1 MAPGALILAA
11 VPPNIP
17 SVSIENLQLTTDY
30 ELKSGTSM
38 AAPHAAGIAAML
50 KGAHPDWSPSAIRS
64 AMMTTVNHLNSAQK
78 PITEDDNMVASPLG
92 IGSGHVDPNRALDP
106 GLVYDATPQDYINL
120 ICSLNF
126 TEEQF
131 KTFARSSTNYDNCSN
146 PSADLNYPSFIAFYS
161 YSQEG
166 NYPWLEQKFKRT
178 LTNVGKGGATYRVKI
193 ENPTNSTISVSPQTL
208 VFMNKNE
215 KQSYTLTIRYR
226 GDEKGGQDG
235 SITWVEKNGNHSVRS
250 PIVLTTTVDL
260 WGAED

>member
-64 AMMTTVNHLNSAQK
+64 AMMTTANHLNSAQK
-78 PITEDDNMVASPLG
+78 PIREDHNFVASPLG

-131 KTFARSSTNYDNCSN
+131 KTFARSSANYHNCSN
-146 PSADLNYPSFIAFYS
+146 ASADLNYPSFIVFYS
-161 YSQEG
+161 FSQEG

-178 LTNVGKGGATYRVKI
+178 LTNVGKSGATYRVKI
-193 ENPTNSTISVSPQTL
+193 ENPRNSTISVSPQTL

-250 PIVLTTTVDL
+250 PMVITSTVDV
-260 WGAED
+260 WASED